1 MATQTIQKSV
11 AVAVAVTTPG
21 SGAAQP
27 VHPLVS
33 AQGAGP
39 DLVFLGTPTRLRA
52 TAAQTG
58 GALGLIE
65 EVLPPGFES
74 PYHVHAVED
83 ESFYLLEGEMTFVY
97 GRRGEEEALRAGPGA
112 FVFLPRGIPH
122 GFRAE
127 GPSPARVLLL
137 VTPGGFEG
145 FVATLSQPA
154 VTRPP
159 SGPPDPGP
167 MMALAAEYR
176 VDILGPLPR

>member
-1 MATQTIQKSV
+1 MQVAVQTIQRSV
-11 AVAVAVTTPG
+11 AGEAAVPRA
-21 SGAAQP
+21 GAEQTVRPWA
-27 VHPLVS
+27 
-33 AQGAGP
+33 AARDAGP
-39 DLVFLGTPTRLRA
+39 ALTFLGTPTWLRA

-74 PYHVHAVED
+74 PYHVHRVED
-83 ESFYLLEGEMTFVY
+83 ESFYVLEGEMTFVH
-97 GRRGEEEALRAGPGA
+97 GAPGEEESLRAGPGA

-127 GPSPARVLLL
+127 GPTPARVLVL

-145 FVATLSQPA
+145 FVATLSRPA
-154 VTRPP
+154 AAPPP

-167 MMALAAEYR
+167 LVALAAQYQVE
-176 VDILGPLPR
+176 IQGPLPR